1 MKPEFGFV
9 DPFRMSGADA
19 KDFPGNGNVTN
30 RRRGPETN
38 AVREVQYHPRSPHAD
53 RIPMKTDTPQTIYL
67 KDYTAPAWL
76 IDTVDLDIGIETG
89 ASVVTARLA
98 LRRNPAL
105 PAQALVLDG
114 EELETLSVTVDGVD
128 VPFSATPT
136 ELRIETLPDACTLQ
150 TVVRI
155 APDKNTRLSGMYRS
169 KDGYFTQCE
178 AQGFRRITWFL
189 DRPDVMSVYT
199 VTLHA
204 DRDAFPVL
212 LANGNPVASGEEAN
226 GRHWATWTDPFRKP
240 AYLFALVA
248 GKLDVLRDT
257 FRTASGRSV
266 QLAIYVEPGKL
277 DQCPHAMDAL
287 KKSMRWDE
295 ERFGLECDLDH
306 YMIVAVGDFNMGAM
320 ENKGLNIF
328 NTKYVLARADVA
340 TDVDF
345 ENIDRVVAHEYF
357 HNWTGNRVTC
367 RDWFQLSLKEGLTVF
382 RDQEFGADLHNRQTA
397 RIREVRGLR
406 AAQFPEDAGPM
417 AHPIRPA
424 SFVEINNFYTATVYE
439 KGAEVIRMIQ
449 TLIGRDAFRA
459 GMDEYFRRHDGQAV
473 TCEDFVAAMAAA
485 SGFDFT
491 QFMRWYNQPGTPHLA
506 VDGYYDA
513 ESRSY
518 TLTCTQSNPRASDD
532 APTLLPIRVA
542 LFAED
547 GSLLPGSERLL
558 QLTATTQS
566 FVFEHIDA
574 EPVPSLLRDFSAP
587 VYLDFDYTPEQ
598 LTLLLAHES
607 DPFNA
612 WEAGQRLSTTLIL
625 DAAEAIARGD
635 TPVWPASFVDAC
647 RRLLQTHA
655 ERGTAFVAEALTL
668 PGEATLA
675 ELLDVVD
682 PEALHAARNALRRH
696 LAEQLEG
703 EFSGLYAG
711 LTARAPYA
719 PTSEQAGRRALRN
732 TCLSY
737 LLELDTD
744 GVRRLA
750 YAQFQQADNMTD
762 QFAALAALAN
772 VNAATCPQREQA
784 LAEFYTQW
792 QGEALVVDKWLQA
805 QSTSRRP
812 DTLATVKALTAHPA
826 FDLGNPN
833 KIYALIRAFGAN
845 LVRFN
850 AADGSGYAFI
860 ADQVL
865 ALHDRNPQVASRLA
879 RCFDRWKKF
888 DAGRQAHA
896 RAALTRIRDH
906 AGLSRDV
913 LEIVSRALA
922 D

>member
-1 MKPEFGFV
+1 M
-9 DPFRMSGADA
+9 
-19 KDFPGNGNVTN
+19 
-30 RRRGPETN
+30 
-38 AVREVQYHPRSPHAD
+38 PRHT
-53 RIPMKTDTPQTIYL
+53 MKTNTPQTIYL
-67 KDYTAPAWL
+67 KDYTQPTYW
-76 IDTVDLDIGIETG
+76 IDTVDLDFIIEAGGTT
-89 ASVVTARLA
+89 VTATLA
-98 LRRNPAL
+98 MRRNPAVA
-105 PAQALVLDG
+105 AQPLMLDG
-114 EELETLSVTVDGVD
+114 DELETLSVAVDGQKW
-128 VPFSATPT
+128 PYSETPT
-136 ELRIETLPDACTLQ
+136 QLTLSDLPDAFTL
-150 TVVRI
+150 TTEVRI
-155 APDKNTRLSGMYRS
+155 QPDNNTRLSGLYRS

-189 DRPDVMSVYT
+189 DRPDVMSTYT

-204 DRDAFPVL
+204 DKGTFPVL
-212 LANGNPVASGEEAN
+212 LANGNPVAQGGEAD
-226 GRHWATWTDPFRKP
+226 GRHWAKWEDPFRKP

-248 GKLDVLRDT
+248 GKLDELKDT
-257 FRTASGRSV
+257 FTTASGRSV

-277 DQCPHAMDAL
+277 DQCPHAMEAL

-328 NTKYVLARADVA
+328 NTKYVLARSDVA

-382 RDQEFGADLHNRQTA
+382 RDQEFGSDLHNPQTA

-406 AAQFPEDAGPM
+406 AGQFPEDAGPM
-417 AHPIRPA
+417 AHPIRPS

-449 TLIGRDAFRA
+449 TLIGRDGFRK

-491 QFMRWYNQPGTPHLA
+491 QFMRWYNQPGTPHVA
-506 VDGYYDA
+506 VDGYFDA
-513 ESRSY
+513 ESKTY

-532 APTLLPIRVA
+532 APYLIPIRVA
-542 LFAED
+542 LFTEQGELIA
-547 GSLLPGSERLL
+547 GSERTL
-558 QLTATTQS
+558 QFTATTQS
-566 FVFEHIDA
+566 FVFNDIAA
-574 EPVPSLLRDFSAP
+574 EPVPSLLRNFSAP

-598 LTLLLAHES
+598 LTLLMAHES

-612 WEAGQRLSTTLIL
+612 WEAGQRLASTLIL
-625 DAAEAIARGD
+625 DAASEIAAGC
-635 TPVWPASFVDAC
+635 TPQWPESFVAAC
-647 RRLLQTHA
+647 RRLLQTQA
-655 ERGTAFVAEALTL
+655 ERGAAFVAEALTL
-668 PGEATLA
+668 PGESTLA
-675 ELLDVVD
+675 ELLDQVD
-682 PEALHAARNALRRH
+682 PDALHAARNALRRH
-696 LAEQLEG
+696 LAEALEG

-711 LTARAPYA
+711 LSATEAYA

-744 GVRRLA
+744 ASRQLA
-750 YAQFQQADNMTD
+750 YAQFKQADNMTD
-762 QFAALAALAN
+762 QFAALAVLAN
-772 VNAATCPQREQA
+772 VNTAVCPQREQA
-784 LAEFYTQW
+784 LAEFYDQW
-792 QGEALVVDKWLQA
+792 KDEALVVDKWLVA
-805 QSTSRRP
+805 QSSSRRP
-812 DTLATVKALTAHPA
+812 DTLATVKALTEHPA
-826 FDLGNPN
+826 FDAGNPN

-860 ADQVL
+860 ADRIL
-865 ALHDRNPQVASRLA
+865 MLHDKNPQVASRLA
-879 RCFDRWKKF
+879 RCFDRPLLRPLEEVRRRSSGSRPGCAGMHPRPRRPVARRAGSG
-888 DAGRQAHA
+888 DARPRLKA
-896 RAALTRIRDH
+896 R
-906 AGLSRDV
+906 
-913 LEIVSRALA
+913 
-922 D
+922 